1 MPQPEAV
8 SEALAGAIRRLETA
22 KVPEARANA
31 EWILAA
37 VLKCGRGDLAVR
49 RGSLTVRQG
58 HHLNELLKERCRRIQ
73 LAYILGTQ
81 NFLGLEI
88 AVNEGVLIPRPE
100 TEELVLEAERIL
112 KSLGRADPRVL
123 EIGTGSGCVSVALAA
138 RNPGVMVHAT
148 DISPAALD
156 LAMKNAVAHHVGNRV
171 RFLREDL
178 FKPDAKAPRWADLV
192 ISNPLHPSAEIDK
205 LEPEVLKEPRLALD
219 GGKDACRPS
228 RPSWARSPAT
238 SARAGGWSWKS
249 APTRERPSWVFW
261 RKRGW
266 RSGPCARTCRG
277 GTASSPEK

>member
-192 ISNPLHPSAEIDK
+192 ISNPLHSFRRDRQIGTGSFGTP
-205 LEPEVLKEPRLALD
+205 PGLD
-219 GGKDACRPS
+219 GGKDGLQALKAIV
-228 RPSWARSPAT
+228 ARSPAT

>member
-1 MPQPEAV
+1 M
-8 SEALAGAIRRLETA
+8 
-22 KVPEARANA
+22 PEARANA

-58 HHLNELLKERCRRIQ
+58 HHLNELLKERCRRIP

-88 AVNEGVLIPRPE
+88 AVNESVLIPRPE

-112 KSLGRADPRVL
+112 KSLGRPDPRVL

-178 FKPDAKAPRWADLV
+178 FNPQAKAPRWADLI
-192 ISNPLHPSAEIDK
+192 ISNLPYIPSAEIDT

-219 GGKDACRPS
+219 GGKDGLQALKAVVAEVPRYLRP
-228 RPSWARSPAT
+228 
-238 SARAGGWSWKS
+238 GGWLVLEIGCDQGAAVLGFLEK
-249 APTRERPSWVFW
+249 AGLAERTL
-261 RKRGW
+261 RKDLQGRDRIVAGKMI
-266 RSGPCARTCRG
+266 
-277 GTASSPEK
+277 E